1 VEQRSQLVQLEHN
14 KKMSHLRTH
23 EGHVTHPSDQ
33 NVDFVDISMEIV
45 SALQKAKLA
54 TSVDKRTIFSQGA
67 EQPTQR

>member
-1 VEQRSQLVQLEHN
+1 MQLEHN
-14 KKMSHLRTH
+14 KEMSHLRTH
-23 EGHVTHPSDQ
+23 EGHVTHPSSDQ
-33 NVDFVDISMEIV
+33 NVDFVDISMEIA